1 MKTELKFIGQ
11 YNASICG
18 SNTKE
23 LIDVFYNNK
32 DEICLYRSYSNGD
45 FHFEVIDRN
54 DYNSNP
60 KNNKFDS
67 IISDPKSYTGMSLF
81 VAWRQQYVDSPN
93 LMPMRYY
100 EDILLFY
107 KSNEIKKENIL
118 KEVKKE
124 FKKFELETINIL
136 ER

>member
-18 SNTKE
+18 SHIKE

-32 DEICLYRSYSNGD
+32 DEIYLYRSYSNGD

-60 KNNKFDS
+60 KYNKFDS
-67 IISDPKSYTGMSLF
+67 IISDPKSYIGMSLF
-81 VAWRQQYVDSPN
+81 VAWRQQYVDNPN
-93 LMPMRYY
+93 LMPIRYY
-100 EDILLFY
+100 EDILLFH
-107 KSNEIKKENIL
+107 KSNEIKKENIFR
-118 KEVKKE
+118 EVKKE
-124 FKKFELETINIL
+124 FKKFESQIIETL